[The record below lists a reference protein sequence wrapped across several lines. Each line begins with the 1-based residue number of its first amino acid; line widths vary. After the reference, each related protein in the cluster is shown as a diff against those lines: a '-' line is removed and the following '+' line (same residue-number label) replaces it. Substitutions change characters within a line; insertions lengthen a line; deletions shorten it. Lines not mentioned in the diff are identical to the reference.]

1 MTDQVRVI
9 TSLPDFKRQLQS
21 IAFDMQKRA
30 VANAARAG
38 TKVLKPIAIGK
49 APVLKPL
56 NRKRAQGPA
65 AFDRRRVR
73 GALRSAIYAG
83 VAYRRSKPGLI
94 VSTVG
99 VYRKD
104 KTRGK
109 KTPKTTQGAFY
120 YYFLEAGWVP
130 RGPGRRLRGGE
141 RTKRLERRRSSSRQI
156 KKPFLKPALDV
167 GAGRAVEA
175 FNASMQRSIDK
186 YNRIR

>member
-1 MTDQVRVI
+1 MTDQVRVV
-9 TSLPDFKRQLQS
+9 TNLPDFKRQLQS

-30 VANAARAG
+30 VATAARAG
-38 TKVLKPIAIGK
+38 TKVLKALAVQG
-49 APVLKPL
+49 APELQKPDT
-56 NRKRAQGPA
+56 RKVNP
-65 AFDRRRVR
+65 RVR
-73 GALRSAIYAG
+73 GTLRRAIYAG
-83 VAYRRSKPGLI
+83 VAYRRSKPGLV

-120 YYFLEAGWVP
+120 WYFLEAGWVP

-141 RTKRLERRRSSSRQI
+141 RTKRLERSRSVSRQI
-156 KKPFLKPALDV
+156 KKPFLKPALDA

-175 FNASMQRSIDK
+175 FNASMQKSIDR
-186 YNRIR
+186 YNRIK

>member
-1 MTDQVRVI
+1 MTDAVTVRVG
-9 TSLPDFKRQLQS
+9 LPDFKRQLQG
-21 IAFDMQKRA
+21 IAFDMQRRA
-30 VANAARAG
+30 VATAARAG
-38 TKVLKPIAIGK
+38 TKVLKALAIQR
-49 APVLKPL
+49 APELQKPDT
-56 NRKRAQGPA
+56 RKVNP
-65 AFDRRRVR
+65 RVR
-73 GALRSAIYAG
+73 GTLRRAIYAG
-83 VAYRRSKPGLI
+83 VAYRRNRPGLI

-130 RGPGRRLRGGE
+130 RGPGRRLRGGD